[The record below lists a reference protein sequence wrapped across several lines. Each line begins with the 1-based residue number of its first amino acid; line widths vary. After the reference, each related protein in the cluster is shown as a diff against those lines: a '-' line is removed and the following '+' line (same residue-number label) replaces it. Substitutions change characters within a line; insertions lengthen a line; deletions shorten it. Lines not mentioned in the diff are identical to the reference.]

1 MSKILEIKQL
11 SVAFKSATHTLKAI
25 DKTDFD
31 LMQGETLV
39 LLGESGC
46 GKSLTSLAIM
56 RLLSSEAVY
65 DEKSSI
71 KLDGN
76 DILELPEKL
85 MLNLRGRRLAMIFQE
100 PMTAL
105 NPVLSIGQQLSEALL
120 QHQKISKLD
129 LHNRMLALLK
139 DVEMPQPELRLHQYP
154 HQLSGGQKQRVV
166 IAMALANHPEVLIAD
181 EPTTALDV
189 TIQAQILALLKK
201 LQQQY
206 QMSLLLITHDL
217 HVVRTMADRVCVMY
231 AGQVVE
237 SALVED
243 FFKQPM
249 HPYAQKMMLSLPSW
263 ARRKHHLQI
272 IPGQVP
278 ALDAMPTGCR
288 FHPRCAHAF
297 EPCAT
302 IAPEIQTLSNDG
314 LVRCHLYPNHTKP
327 PALPEQHQLW
337 ESNHTQHEIILSA
350 QNLSVHFDKFK
361 AVDDLSFNLYR
372 GKTLALVGE
381 SGCGKTTLS
390 RTLLGLQK
398 ATSGKIL
405 YRDKNLAHLSW
416 RSLRSFRK
424 NVQIIFQDPFSSM
437 NPHMTISEILAE
449 GMLAQKMRPAKIA
462 KKQVQLLEQVNLPR
476 NCLNRYPHQFSG
488 GQRQRICIARA
499 LATEPELLICD
510 EPTSAL
516 DVSVQAQ
523 ILNLLKTLQH
533 EFGLSYLFIT
543 HNMNVVSYM
552 ADDVLVMRSGKA
564 VEMGSSEQIFEHP
577 INSYTQELLKDVIV

>member
-11 SVAFKSATHTLKAI
+11 SVAFKTATHTLKAI
-25 DKTDFD
+25 DKADFD

-56 RLLSSEAVY
+56 RLLSSEGIY
-65 DEKSSI
+65 DKNSSI
-71 KLDGN
+71 KLDGE

-85 MLNLRGRRLAMIFQE
+85 MLSLRGRRLAMIFQE

-120 QHQKISKLD
+120 QHQKISKTD
-129 LHNRMLALLK
+129 LHSRMLALLK

-217 HVVRTMADRVCVMY
+217 TVVRTMADRVCVMY

-237 SALVED
+237 SALVDD

-249 HPYAQKMMLSLPSW
+249 HPYAQKMMLSMPSW

-278 ALDAMPTGCR
+278 ALDAMPEGCR
-288 FHPRCAHAF
+288 FHPRCAHVF

-302 IAPEIQTLSNDG
+302 VDPEIQTLSNER
-314 LVRCHLYPNHTKP
+314 LVRCHLYPSHKQP
-327 PALPEQHQLW
+327 PALPVQNELW
-337 ESNHTQHEIILSA
+337 EASHLQHDLILSV
-350 QNLSVHFDKFK
+350 QNLAVHFDNFK
-361 AVDDLSFNLYR
+361 AVDDVSFNLYR

-390 RTLLGLQK
+390 RTLLRLQK
-398 ATSGKIL
+398 ASSGAIL
-405 YRDKNLAHLSW
+405 YRDQNIAHLDR

-449 GMLAQKMRPAKIA
+449 GMLAQNMRPAKIA

-476 NCLNRYPHQFSG
+476 NCLHRYPHQFSG

-552 ADDVLVMRSGKA
+552 ANDVLVMRSGKA
-564 VEMGSSEQIFEHP
+564 IEMGSSEQIFEHP
-577 INSYTQELLKDVIV
+577 IDSYTQELLKDVIV